1 MGTGTRIN
9 EYRVPMQ
16 VFNAFK
22 KLEKELEAVKGEM
35 KKCFIAGY
43 EHGHNDTVESAY
55 GSADDIFEDIKDELL
70 KGGNDGMDKTVILFT
85 SKLG

>member
-22 KLEKELEAVKGEM
+22 KLEKELEAVK
-35 KKCFIAGY
+35 KDVAFY
-43 EHGHNDTVESAY
+43 LQNNGHFAECNVFDQHIINPICRCDTK
-55 GSADDIFEDIKDELL
+55 IKELL
-70 KGGNDGMDKTVILFT
+70 KGGK
-85 SKLG
+85 